1 MSVHRTIG
9 PLVLSVALHS
19 NFVTPLQF
27 FRLRYSL
34 DVLLF
39 VTLMEVILIV
49 ILSAGPFHF
58 DTHC

>member
-1 MSVHRTIG
+1 MTLPGSYFECCT
-9 PLVLSVALHS
+9 PFD
-19 NFVTPLQF
+19 FVTPLQF